1 MKIKCEIETSIV
13 HVLTVRAVNKKT
25 DSNEVFKYISGTER
39 VYLFK
44 ETALHEWEEV
54 VAPTLRKSQTEEYWK
69 ERSFETCLENLFHS
83 SQSIWC
89 YDGELLSFQVTLAT
103 RNVRGQEEPEL

>member
-44 ETALHEWEEV
+44 
-54 VAPTLRKSQTEEYWK
+54 
-69 ERSFETCLENLFHS
+69 
-83 SQSIWC
+83 
-89 YDGELLSFQVTLAT
+89 
-103 RNVRGQEEPEL
+103 